1 MGGIANAGS
10 ESLMQLSICTALH
23 QLSMHYQ
30 KNTSYLKIATH
41 PLPYSAA
48 SSSLSASAL

>member
-10 ESLMQLSICTALH
+10 ESLMQLPICIALH

-30 KNTSYLKIATH
+30 KNTSYLEVATF
-41 PLPYSAA
+41 PLFVIRLLPR
-48 SSSLSASAL
+48 